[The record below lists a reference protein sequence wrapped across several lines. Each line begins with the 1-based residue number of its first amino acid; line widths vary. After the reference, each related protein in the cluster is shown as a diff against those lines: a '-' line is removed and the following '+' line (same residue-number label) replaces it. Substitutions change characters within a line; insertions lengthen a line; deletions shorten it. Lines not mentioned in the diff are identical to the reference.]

1 MIKKKMNSTKKITN
15 TGAEKAP
22 EMPLSSPLHDQ
33 ILTLLAQ
40 TATSAMT
47 KNEMARALNVPTDD
61 RAGLR
66 QVLRELSE
74 DGRILEGDGRRY
86 RLRTAGQRLL
96 NGTLFSK
103 PGGGGS
109 FRPEQGD
116 PDNAAVYAMLGADP
130 DARIT
135 IPEEHLNSALNG
147 DRVSVKVTATDAPP
161 WWKHVKAKR
170 DQAKR
175 MAEAREVHLEARVV
189 KILERRNQQI
199 PGTLFIRAQHAW
211 VIPDDVLLPNV
222 DLQISTG
229 TEAKAGDKVIVA
241 IDEWPTRGSRMKGHL
256 LNRLG
261 RPGEKGVDVLGVIYK
276 FRLPLEFPDAVL
288 NEAAAFPDDIPAAE
302 IARREDCRGH
312 HIVTIDPFDAKD
324 FDDAIGVTS
333 LKNGGFE
340 LHVHIADVAHYVTPG
355 SALDKEARERGNS
368 TYLVDRVLPM
378 LPERLSNGLCSLRP
392 NEDKLTRFAVL
403 TFDAKGR
410 RTGQRFGAGIIRS
423 ARRYSYE
430 EAMAS
435 LKTPQPGDPDSDL
448 LQRAWALASMMRKR
462 RYQNGALDL
471 EFPEIKIILDEKG
484 VPVRLATIA
493 YDESHQLIEEF
504 MLAANEAV
512 AETLLQSGRPS
523 IYRIH
528 EEPDQAKLD
537 DLRAVLAAAGIHTGD
552 LGVRGELQ
560 KAIAAFTGRAEEPM
574 LKLTLLKSLKR
585 AVYSPDSLGHYGLHF
600 KHYTHF
606 TSPIRRYADLIVH
619 RLLWNLT
626 RASGS
631 GGTIK
636 TPDYAHMKETAE
648 HISTTERTSADA
660 EMESRRLKELEY
672 FERLASMEKPEP
684 WPCMVSR
691 VLPFGLFI
699 ETTNSQTRG
708 AIRFPDL
715 GLPDPFFDA
724 ASSTLRNRQPAIA
737 IRAGDFL
744 EAIPTG
750 IDRERGTVNFRLLR
764 LTASNSKAPPMEARS
779 SRRTGP
785 RPNES
790 RGQAP
795 TERRGKSATAKPGG
809 GKRARPQE
817 TKATKNPP
825 SQTKSPQGKGKTKAN

>member
-1 MIKKKMNSTKKITN
+1 MSSD
-15 TGAEKAP
+15 
-22 EMPLSSPLHDQ
+22 PLQAQVLA
-33 ILTLLAQ
+33 LLAQ
-40 TATSAMT
+40 TATPAQS
-47 KNEMARALNVPTDD
+47 KNEIARALGVAVDD
-61 RAGLR
+61 RSRLR
-66 QVLRELSE
+66 QSLKVLVEE
-74 DGRILEGDGRRY
+74 GKIIEGDGRKF
-86 RLRTAGQRLL
+86 RLHATKGQQVLS
-96 NGTLFSK
+96 GTIFSK
-103 PGGGGS
+103 AGGGGS

-116 PDNAAVYAMLGADP
+116 QENAAVFAALGADP
-130 DARIT
+130 EARLP
-135 IPEEHLNSALNG
+135 IPEEHLGTALNG
-147 DRVSVKVTATDAPP
+147 DRVSVKVTASAPP
-161 WWKHVKAKR
+161 AWWRSEKARLNQPK
-170 DQAKR
+170 
-175 MAEAREVHLEARVV
+175 AERAEQEVVLEARVV
-189 KILERRNQQI
+189 KIIERRNQHI
-199 PGTLFIRAQHAW
+199 PGTLFIRASHAW

-222 DLQISTG
+222 DLQVSDE
-229 TEAKAGDKVIVA
+229 TEAKAGDKVVVA

-256 LNRLG
+256 VKRLG
-261 RPGEKGVDVLGVIYK
+261 RPGEKGVDVLGIIYK
-276 FRLPLEFPDAVL
+276 FRLPLEFPGAVL
-288 NEAAAFPDDIPAAE
+288 QEAASHPDEIPAAE
-302 IARREDCRGH
+302 IARREDCRSH
-312 HIVTIDPFDAKD
+312 HIITIDPFDAKD
-324 FDDAIGVTS
+324 FDDAIGVTE
-333 LKNGGFE
+333 LKDGGFE
-340 LHVHIADVAHYVTPG
+340 LHVHIADVAHYVRPG

-403 TFDAKGR
+403 TFSAKGV

-435 LKTPQPGDPDSDL
+435 LKTPDPGDPDSDL
-448 LQRAWALASMMRKR
+448 LQRAWKLASMMRKR

-484 VPVRLATIA
+484 VPVRLATIQ

-537 DLRAVLAAAGIHTGD
+537 ELRQILAAAGIHVGD

-560 KAIAAFTGRAEEPM
+560 KAIAAFAGRAEEPM

-606 TSPIRRYADLIVH
+606 TSPIRRYSDLIVH

-626 RASGS
+626 HAPGS
-631 GGTIK
+631 GGTMK

-648 HISTTERTSADA
+648 HISTTERVSADA

-672 FERLASMEKPEP
+672 FERLASMENPEP

-724 ASSTLRNRQPAIA
+724 DSATLRNRTPEVA
-737 IRAGDFL
+737 IRAGDFI

-764 LTASNSKAPPMEARS
+764 VSATNSQAPPMADRGDRRS
-779 SRRTGP
+779 RSKGP
-785 RPNES
+785 RPGEKRGDS
-790 RGQAP
+790 RP
-795 TERRGKSATAKPGG
+795 ERRGKHPASAKPGG
-809 GKRARPQE
+809 SSGKPVRSQDARDAKP
-817 TKATKNPP
+817 KAAGAKPP
-825 SQTKSPQGKGKTKAN
+825 EAKPKTGRRGRKR

>member
-1 MIKKKMNSTKKITN
+1 MSSD
-15 TGAEKAP
+15 
-22 EMPLSSPLHDQ
+22 PLSSQL
-33 ILTLLAQ
+33 LALLAQ
-40 TATSAMT
+40 NATAAQT
-47 KNEMARALNVPTDD
+47 KNEIARALGVPVNE
-61 RAGLR
+61 RQGLR
-66 QVLRELSE
+66 RVIQELVD
-74 DGRILEGDGRRY
+74 DGQIVEGGGRRY
-86 RLRTAGQRLL
+86 RLRSAGQRLL

-116 PDNAAVYAMLGADP
+116 QENAAVYAMLGADP
-130 DARIT
+130 DARIA
-135 IPEEHLNSALNG
+135 IPEEHLNTALNG
-147 DRVSVKVTATDAPP
+147 DRVSVKVTASEPP
-161 WWKHVKAKR
+161 SWWRSEKARKEKPKHER
-170 DQAKR
+170 PPQ
-175 MAEAREVHLEARVV
+175 EVHLEARVV
-189 KILERRNQQI
+189 KILERRNQSI
-199 PGTLFIRAQHAW
+199 PGTLFIRAKHAW

-222 DLQISTG
+222 DLQISDD
-229 TEAKAGDKVIVA
+229 TEAKAGDKVVVA
-241 IDEWPTRGSRMKGHL
+241 IDEWPTRSARMKGHL
-256 LNRLG
+256 VKRLG
-261 RPGEKGVDVLGVIYK
+261 RPGEKGVDVLGIIYK

-288 NEAAAFPDDIPAAE
+288 KEAASHPDEIPAAE

-312 HIVTIDPFDAKD
+312 HIITIDPFDAKD
-324 FDDAIGVTS
+324 FDDAIGVTQ
-333 LKNGGFE
+333 LKDGGFE

-368 TYLVDRVLPM
+368 TYLVDRVIPM

-392 NEDKLTRFAVL
+392 HEDKLTRFAVL
-403 TFDAKGR
+403 TFNAKGQ
-410 RTGQRFGAGIIRS
+410 RTGQRFGAGVIRS

-435 LKTPQPGDPDSDL
+435 MKNPDVGDPDSDL
-448 LQRAWALASMMRKR
+448 LQRAWKLASLMRKR
-462 RYQNGALDL
+462 RYQHGALDL

-484 VPVRLATIA
+484 VPVRLATIQ

-537 DLRAVLAAAGIHTGD
+537 ELRQVLGAAGIHVGD
-552 LGVRGELQ
+552 LSVRSELQ
-560 KAIAAFTGRAEEPM
+560 KAIASMEGRPEAPM

-585 AVYSPDSLGHYGLHF
+585 AVYHPDSLGHYGLHF

-626 RASGS
+626 RAPGS
-631 GGTIK
+631 GGTMK

-648 HISTTERTSADA
+648 HISTTERVSADA
-660 EMESRRLKELEY
+660 EMESRRHKELEY
-672 FERLASMEKPEP
+672 FERLASMENPEP

-699 ETTNSQTRG
+699 ETINSQTRG

-724 ASSTLRNRQPAIA
+724 ASSTLRNRQPPVA
-737 IRAGDFL
+737 IRAGDFID
-744 EAIPTG
+744 AVPTG

-764 LTASNSKAPPMEARS
+764 VTATNSKAPAMEDRS
-779 SRRTGP
+779 PRRKGP
-785 RPNES
+785 RPNER
-790 RGQAP
+790 RGDAP
-795 TERRGKSATAKPGG
+795 QERRGKPATAKPGG
-809 GKRARPQE
+809 ASGKRVRPQDA
-817 TKATKNPP
+817 KSPP
-825 SQTKSPQGKGKTKAN
+825 SQPGAVESTEAKVKSGRHRRRKP